1 MKKILILL
9 VLSCSLSGLQAQS
22 LKDLF
27 LRMPQEVC
35 PVLSEYNRL
44 ELVDNQKNGKFMQT
58 RNLLS
63 KFTIMNELTDDY
75 ARMTVSPNS
84 SKEMKM
90 LTKSDGQRIIM
101 VINTVRSDSIID
113 SSVRFYNTSWQP
125 LTATDYMDE
134 PTSEQF
140 RIISTSATTN
150 ELTIVSYNP
159 LALRVDGSDKPA
171 DITHTNKVMVWNTE
185 ENRFCNKK
193 E

>member
-113 SSVRFYNTSWQP
+113 SSIQFYSTSWQP
-125 LTATDYMDE
+125 LTATDYLEE

>member
-1 MKKILILL
+1 
-9 VLSCSLSGLQAQS
+9 
-22 LKDLF
+22 
-27 LRMPQEVC
+27 MPQEVC

-90 LTKSDGQRIIM
+90 LTKSDGQHIIM

-113 SSVRFYNTSWQP
+113 SSIQFYSTSWQP
-125 LTATDYMDE
+125 LTATDYLEE

>member
-9 VLSCSLSGLQAQS
+9 VLSCSLSGLRAQS
-22 LKDLF
+22 LKDFF

-113 SSVRFYNTSWQP
+113 SSIQFYSTSWQP
-125 LTATDYMDE
+125 LTATDYLEE